1 MGEGGHKYFFGSHPE
16 MPWRN
21 EMASAKLLKMFNAI
35 MQDVQK
41 GAVDWAEVEDLREDL
56 VDIDAEIDGLR
67 AALDE
72 TTDALANCEAALSDL
87 DDDLVE
93 DLDD

>member
-1 MGEGGHKYFFGSHPE
+1 MTEGEHKYFFGSHPE

-35 MQDVQK
+35 MQDVQM
-41 GAVDWAEVEDLREDL
+41 GAVDWAEVDDFREAL
-56 VDIDAEIDGLR
+56 VDVDAEIDGLR

-72 TTDALANCEAALSDL
+72 TTDALANCEAKQ
-87 DDDLVE
+87 DDDDFIDKFDE
-93 DLDD
+93 

>member
-1 MGEGGHKYFFGSHPE
+1 
-16 MPWRN
+16 
-21 EMASAKLLKMFNAI
+21 MASAKLLKMFNAI

>member
-1 MGEGGHKYFFGSHPE
+1 
-16 MPWRN
+16 
-21 EMASAKLLKMFNAI
+21 MASAKLLKMFNVI

-41 GAVDWAEVEDLREDL
+41 GDDAVDWADVEDFREAL
-56 VDIDAEIDGLR
+56 VDIDAEIDSLR
-67 AALDE
+67 ATLDE